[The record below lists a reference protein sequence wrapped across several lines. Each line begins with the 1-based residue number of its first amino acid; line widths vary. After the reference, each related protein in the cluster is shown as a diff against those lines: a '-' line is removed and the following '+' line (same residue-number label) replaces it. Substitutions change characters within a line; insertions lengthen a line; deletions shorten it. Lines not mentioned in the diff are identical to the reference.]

1 LERINKIRISGLSI
15 ASFLMML
22 SYAIVRPSAESL
34 FLASHGSESL
44 PYVWLF
50 VAAAMLCVLYLY
62 NRLIAVTDLI
72 SMAGWVSLASALLFL
87 LLIIAHSARIPYSD
101 YAIYVL
107 KDIYVVILVEI
118 FYMYSN
124 SVFPIKSARWL
135 YGYFGALAAA
145 GSVSGNLLIGYLALE
160 FGTLMALS
168 FTIPILVILW
178 LLSIPFAKSA
188 SFGTPLVEHR
198 GGVKMGEAASIA
210 RRSSYLLLI
219 MALIF
224 TVQIA
229 VTLID
234 FQFNGAVESA
244 YPDMDLR
251 TGFMGKVY
259 AFINFA
265 TFAMHL
271 MTGPILRL
279 ATVPGVLV
287 AIPFILGANVIS
299 FIALPT
305 IMVAVVAKSASK
317 IFDYTIFKSSKEI
330 LYIPLSYEE
339 RTVGKAI
346 VDMFSYR
353 LAKGGASLLLM
364 AVIAVGL
371 VGYVGYL
378 SLLLIIVWLIVAL
391 ALSVRF
397 RRKVSRREEIMGI
410 NYN

>member
-1 LERINKIRISGLSI
+1 
-15 ASFLMML
+15 MML

-50 VAAAMLCVLYLY
+50 VAATMLCVLYIY
-62 NRLIAVTDLI
+62 NRLIVGTDLI

-87 LLIIAHSARIPYSD
+87 LLIVAHSVRIPYSD

-124 SVFPIKSARWL
+124 SVFPIRSARWL

-145 GSVSGNLLIGYLALE
+145 GSVSGNLLVGYLALE
-160 FGTLMALS
+160 FGTLMALA
-168 FTIPILVILW
+168 FTIPILMLLW
-178 LLSIPFAKSA
+178 LLAIPFAKSA
-188 SFGTPLVEHR
+188 GFGTPLIEHR
-198 GGVKMGEAASIA
+198 GGVKMREAASIA

-251 TGFMGKVY
+251 TGFIGKVY

-279 ATVPGVLV
+279 ATVPKVSRIS
-287 AIPFILGANVIS
+287 IPFILGASVLS

-305 IMVAVVAKSASK
+305 IMIAVVAKSASK
-317 IFDYTIFKSSKEI
+317 IFDYAIFKSSKEI

-364 AVIAVGL
+364 AVIAAGL

-378 SLLLIIVWLIVAL
+378 SLLLIVVWLIVAL
-391 ALSVRF
+391 ALSIRF
-397 RRKVSRREEIMGI
+397 RKKVSRLEEISGT
-410 NYN
+410 NNN